1 MVLRIVDHETK
12 LDNQAQDNPW
22 LLGHTITMDSPGH
35 TSLTSA
41 VALFA
46 TSPDLVFCLTDVV
59 CPRHT
64 SILPP
69 PRNWLIGD
77 VDYAQKAVRSAAPR
91 EHSFSCRR
99 HATIFLG
106 LFVLRRPVTT
116 SA

>member
-12 LDNQAQDNPW
+12 LDNQAQDNLW

-64 SILPP
+64 SILPSTQELAN
-69 PRNWLIGD
+69 RG
-77 VDYAQKAVRSAAPR
+77 
-91 EHSFSCRR
+91 CR
-99 HATIFLG
+99 
-106 LFVLRRPVTT
+106 LRAKG
-116 SA
+116 S